1 MKPYR
6 EVWLPPPKPFEL
18 KPNRWDL
25 EVDPDLVL
33 PEAERYRRA
42 DAAQAAFYVAQGL
55 VARRRNRERK
65 AAVAGVDV
73 PPPSAEERRLIGR
86 LGGLRARAKHDPHAA
101 TEVARAAAEARYA
114 NEVDPDGIL
123 PPAERTRRA
132 RAARSAYFASIL
144 LKSLD
149 ARAAGRGRRG
159 DDADEAE
166 RHARLNA
173 TKRKV
178 RGRLAAYTSAARHDP
193 AQTTAKARQANEGL
207 WRQRVDPSGELPPDE
222 LEEKVRLAKHEHFR
236 EMAKRSAEKRT
247 RRIRAPG
254 S

>member
-1 MKPYR
+1 M
-6 EVWLPPPKPFEL
+6 L

-55 VARRRNRERK
+55 AARRRNRERK
-65 AAVAGVDV
+65 AAAAGVDV
-73 PPPSAEERRLIGR
+73 PPPGDEERRLIGR

-114 NEVDPDGIL
+114 LEVDPNGIL
-123 PPAERTRRA
+123 SPAERTRRA

-159 DDADEAE
+159 GEADEAE
-166 RHARLNA
+166 RAAQLKA
-173 TKRKV
+173 TKQKV
-178 RGRLAAYTSAARHDP
+178 KGRLGAYRSAARHDP
-193 AQTTAKARQANEGL
+193 ARATAAARQANEIL
-207 WRQRVDPSGELPPDE
+207 WRERVDPSGEVPPDE
-222 LEEKVRLAKHEHFR
+222 LEEKVRLAKQEHFR
-236 EMAKRSAEKRT
+236 EMAKLSAEKRKRAT
-247 RRIRAPG
+247 RASG